1 MRLTSPA
8 RKVHIFVTISLLTF
22 LPFYVRIYMKVE
34 GKQRKTRKA
43 VSMDAKT
50 LVAKF
55 KFARN
60 ILGLSVEQAVKAAL
74 DPDFIQISGNIFFD
88 DSDEED
94 E

>member
-1 MRLTSPA
+1 
-8 RKVHIFVTISLLTF
+8 
-22 LPFYVRIYMKVE
+22 
-34 GKQRKTRKA
+34 
-43 VSMDAKT
+43 MDAKT